1 MAEHTCQTCDAVFK
15 GRAHYERHLQRK
27 RPCKKSTA
35 VVRAE
40 IATIKKLEV
49 GLVWTRT
56 YDEVKHHVDSVL
68 NKDKST
74 FSSSND
80 EPTPIGCIEEMMAV
94 IPEEFWKTSKKCL
107 DPCCGNGNFH
117 VVIADAMSKYQASS
131 SVLTSLHFNDLN
143 TARLQNVVEMF
154 GTASMR
160 TNRDFLKDEFD
171 TDYDLVVMNP
181 PYARIMEDGV
191 RASKNHGLSISFMQK
206 GLDSLKVGGYL
217 VAIVPDNW
225 MSLADRNTF
234 CSSLTQYQF
243 IALNIHVAKKW
254 FPKVGSSFSWFV
266 IQKSPAVHAFN
277 VTYMLKNEVCTDI
290 VQSVPRTYI
299 PLWYS
304 ATIQSI
310 FMKTVDNPVLEKY
323 TVETSSDLHKYTKSS
338 LINGTELT
346 THPHRL
352 IHTPKQTVWS
362 SRPHKYQDGWKVFIS
377 TTDKYSVF
385 VDSCGMTQS
394 IAFIRVPDKEHA
406 EQVRDALL
414 HPLYRFLNNA
424 CRYGNF
430 NNIRVLQR
438 FPVAIDDPYK
448 KFGITDEEV
457 KCIAYHSR

>member
-1 MAEHTCQTCDAVFK
+1 
-15 GRAHYERHLQRK
+15 LQRK

-181 PYARIMEDGV
+181 PYEPPVTPMRFGSMAAPVAKTASMP
-191 RASKNHGLSISFMQK
+191 ASKSG
-206 GLDSLKVGGYL
+206 
-217 VAIVPDNW
+217 
-225 MSLADRNTF
+225 
-234 CSSLTQYQF
+234 
-243 IALNIHVAKKW
+243 
-254 FPKVGSSFSWFV
+254 
-266 IQKSPAVHAFN
+266 
-277 VTYMLKNEVCTDI
+277 
-290 VQSVPRTYI
+290 
-299 PLWYS
+299 
-304 ATIQSI
+304 
-310 FMKTVDNPVLEKY
+310 
-323 TVETSSDLHKYTKSS
+323 
-338 LINGTELT
+338 
-346 THPHRL
+346 
-352 IHTPKQTVWS
+352 
-362 SRPHKYQDGWKVFIS
+362 
-377 TTDKYSVF
+377 
-385 VDSCGMTQS
+385 
-394 IAFIRVPDKEHA
+394 
-406 EQVRDALL
+406 
-414 HPLYRFLNNA
+414 
-424 CRYGNF
+424 
-430 NNIRVLQR
+430 
-438 FPVAIDDPYK
+438 
-448 KFGITDEEV
+448 
-457 KCIAYHSR
+457 